1 MNARTEPTALPSP
14 RLDDRFEQL
23 AGKVFLTGNQAI
35 LRIALDQRRI
45 DARLG
50 RNTGGFISGYRG
62 SPLGRL
68 DMELWRIQPLLQA
81 MNVRF
86 QPGVNEDLAAT
97 AIWGTQYVGTFPG
110 ATVEGVFGIWYGKG
124 PGVDRSGDPLK
135 HGNLAGTSAAG
146 GVLVLAGDDHSAK
159 SSTTAHQ
166 SDFSLIA
173 AGIPVLYPANV
184 QDIIDFGLRGIEM
197 SRHSGCWVGMKLV
210 TDVVESASE
219 VEVGQHGPIGALP
232 AGNGPLHIRAFE
244 MAPVA
249 EERLYVHKLPA
260 AVQFARAAGLNRLVW
275 PAPDARV
282 GIVTAGKSYADTMQA
297 LQRLGIDAASP
308 HGAALRVLK
317 IGMVWPL
324 EDEIVRAF
332 AQGLDTILVIEE
344 KRPLLE
350 SQLKSILFDARM
362 ARAPVV
368 RGKFDGAPEWSAS
381 RGAPVLPICNELTV
395 LQIADAI
402 HRLLGLPGQAVPE
415 VNAALT
421 GAAEPAA
428 PLRRPS
434 FCAGCP
440 HNTSTRLPDG
450 SRALAGIGCHT
461 IAMLNDPKKTHT
473 VSHMGGEGM
482 MWMGQAPFTSEPHVF
497 ANMGDGTYFHS
508 GYLAIRQ
515 ALAANLRMTYKLLFN
530 GFVSM
535 TGGQPVDGEL
545 SVDKA
550 VAQLRAEG
558 IRKLVVV
565 TDDVTAYDP
574 RRRAALD
581 VPVYDRA
588 ALEAVQRELR
598 EYAGLSVL
606 IYDQACATE
615 ARRLR
620 KRGKLPDPAVRTYI
634 DPEVCEGCGDCGDQ
648 SGCLAIEPLETALGR
663 KRQINQSS
671 CNKDMSCVRGFCPSF
686 VTLDGAKPRR
696 PEAKGGTPGELK
708 IPALPDPAIPGDF
721 EPASILVA
729 GIGGTGVVTIGAVL
743 TMAAHLDGKAGSS
756 LDITGLSQKYG
767 AVGSHIRIAPSA
779 ALLHAARIGNGEA
792 DVLLG
797 CDLIVAA
804 GADALARLRP
814 GLARAFV
821 NTEIVPTS
829 DFTSQPDWS
838 ANETGLRQRMTA
850 ALGGRAEFIDVAAL
864 ARQLLGDA
872 ILSNM
877 LLLGYAWQKGAIP
890 VRRPAMEKAIELN
903 GVAAATNQK
912 AFALG
917 RWLAHDNAAVLR
929 LLAPVQV
936 VRMQMKAG
944 GSLAGLIDDRA
955 RRLVGYQNTAL
966 ADRYRKRIA
975 AVQRTLA
982 GRSDAEALVRQVA
995 TQYFRVLAVKDEFEV
1010 ARLYARPEF
1019 LQSLRDAFEG
1029 EFKIGFH
1036 LAGGPFGKLDKLTG
1050 KVSKTRVGGWI
1061 RPMFRMLASVRF
1073 LRGSWLDPFARGAEA
1088 VLNRRVRDAYEEDLD
1103 AIEQV
1108 AAQWPAERLREL
1120 LAWPASVRG
1129 YGHVRERQAQS
1140 GFARRDK
1147 ARSNPFPNEEA
1158 S

>member
-1 MNARTEPTALPSP
+1 MNARTEPSALQSP
-14 RLDDRFEQL
+14 RLDDRFEQP

-45 DARLG
+45 DSGLG

-68 DMELWRIQPLLQA
+68 DMELWRIAPLLQA
-81 MNVRF
+81 ANIRF

-110 ATVEGVFGIWYGKG
+110 ATVDGVFGIWYGKG
-124 PGVDRSGDPLK
+124 PGVDRSGDPFK

-210 TDVVESASE
+210 TDVVESAGE
-219 VEVGQHGPIGALP
+219 VEVGQQAPVGVLP
-232 AGNGPLHIRAFE
+232 AANGPLHIRAFE
-244 MAPVA
+244 MAPAA
-249 EERLYVHKLPA
+249 EERLYAHKLPA
-260 AVQFARAAGLNRLVW
+260 AVQFARAAGLNRLTW
-275 PAPDARV
+275 PAPAAKV

-297 LQRLGIDAASP
+297 LQRMGIDADGP
-308 HGAALRVLK
+308 HGAALRILK

-350 SQLKSILFDARM
+350 SQLKSILFDARI
-362 ARAPVV
+362 ARPPVV
-368 RGKFDGAPEWSAS
+368 RGKFDSATEWSAS
-381 RGAPVLPICNELTV
+381 RGTPVLPICNELTV
-395 LQIADAI
+395 LQIAEAI
-402 HRLLGLPGQAVPE
+402 RRLLGLPPAPDTNAPITGAAGQAV
-415 VNAALT
+415 
-421 GAAEPAA
+421 

-461 IAMLNDPKKTHT
+461 IAMLNDPTKTHT
-473 VSHMGGEGM
+473 ASHMGGEGV
-482 MWMGQAPFTSEPHVF
+482 MWMGQAPFTREPHVF

-515 ALAANLRMTYKLLFN
+515 AQAANLRMTYKLLFN

-535 TGGQPVDGEL
+535 TGGQPVDGDL

-550 VAQLRAEG
+550 VAQLQAEG
-558 IRKLVVV
+558 IGKIVVV
-565 TDDVTAYDP
+565 TDDVTAYDGP
-574 RRRAALD
+574 RRAALG

-588 ALEAVQRELR
+588 ALESVQRELR
-598 EYAGLSVL
+598 EHAGLSVL
-606 IYDQACATE
+606 VYDQACATE

-620 KRGKLPDPAVRTYI
+620 KRGKLPDPQVRTYI

-648 SGCLAIEPLETALGR
+648 SGCLAIEPLETPLGR

-671 CNKDMSCVRGFCPSF
+671 CNKDLSCVRGFCPSF
-686 VTLDGAKPRR
+686 VTLDGARPRR
-696 PEAKGGTPGELK
+696 PQHGKDGDLT
-708 IPALPDPAIPGDF
+708 IPALPDVEIPGDF
-721 EPASILVA
+721 APTAILVA

-756 LDITGLSQKYG
+756 LDVTGLSQKYG
-767 AVGSHIRIAPSA
+767 AVGSHIRIAPRA
-779 ALLHAARIGNGEA
+779 ELLHAARIGSAEA

-804 GADALARLRP
+804 GADALSRLRP
-814 GLARAFV
+814 GQARAFV
-821 NTEIVPTS
+821 NTGIVPTS

-838 ANETGLRQRMTA
+838 ADEAGLRLRLSG
-850 ALGGRAEFIDVAAL
+850 ALGERAEFVDVAVL
-864 ARQLLGDA
+864 AQQLLGDA

-877 LLLGYAWQKGAIP
+877 LLLGYAWQKGVIP
-890 VRRPAMEKAIELN
+890 VARAAMETAIELN
-903 GVAAATNQK
+903 GVATGTNHK

-917 RWLAHDNAAVLR
+917 RWLAHDHAAVRR
-929 LLAPVQV
+929 LLAPAQV
-936 VRMQMKAG
+936 VQFLKKADG
-944 GSLAGLIDDRA
+944 PLAELIEDRA
-955 RRLVGYQNTAL
+955 RRLVDYQNAAL
-966 ADRYRKRIA
+966 ATRYRARIE
-975 AVQRTLA
+975 AVRRMLA
-982 GRSDAEALVRQVA
+982 GRSDAQALLREVA
-995 TQYFRVLAVKDEFEV
+995 VQYYRVLAVKDEFEV
-1010 ARLYARPEF
+1010 ARLYSRPAFME
-1019 LQSLRDAFEG
+1019 SLRDGFDG
-1029 EFKIGFH
+1029 DFKVRFH
-1036 LAGGPFGKLDKLTG
+1036 LAGGPFGKLDKVTG
-1050 KVSKTRVGGWI
+1050 KIGKTAVGAWI
-1061 RPMFRMLASVRF
+1061 RPAFRLLAGARF
-1073 LRGSWLDPFARGAEA
+1073 LRGSRLDPFARSAEA
-1088 VLNRRVRDAYEEDLD
+1088 VLNRRVLAAYEEDLD
-1103 AIEQV
+1103 LLGHATV
-1108 AAQWPAERLREL
+1108 RWPAERLQAL
-1120 LAWPASVRG
+1120 LGWPASVRG
-1129 YGHVRERQAQS
+1129 YGHVRERQAQA
-1140 GFARRDK
+1140 GFAIRDR
-1147 ARSNPFPNEEA
+1147 ARDERGDANW
-1158 S
+1158 

>member
-1 MNARTEPTALPSP
+1 MNARTEAAALQPP
-14 RLDDRFEQL
+14 RLDDRFEQP

-45 DARLG
+45 DARFG
-50 RNTGGFISGYRG
+50 KNTGGFISGYRG

-81 MNVRF
+81 ANVRF

-97 AIWGTQYVGTFPG
+97 AVWGTQYVGTFPG
-110 ATVEGVFGIWYGKG
+110 ATVDGVFGIWYGKG

-135 HGNLAGTSAAG
+135 HGNLAGTSASG

-197 SRHSGCWVGMKLV
+197 SRRTGCWVGMKLV
-210 TDVVESASE
+210 TDVVESAGE
-219 VEVGQHGPIGALP
+219 VDVGQHEPLGALP
-232 AGNGPLHIRAFE
+232 DANGPLHIRAFE
-244 MAPVA
+244 MAPAA

-260 AVQFARAAGLNRLVW
+260 AVQFARAAGLNRLAW
-275 PAPDARV
+275 PGTGARV

-297 LQRLGIDAASP
+297 LQRLGIDASDAR
-308 HGAALRVLK
+308 GAALRVLK

-332 AQGLDTILVIEE
+332 AHGLDTILVIEE

-362 ARAPVV
+362 ANPPVV
-368 RGKFDGAPEWSAS
+368 RGKFEGAPEWSAS
-381 RGAPVLPICNELTV
+381 RGAPVLPICNELSV
-395 LQIADAI
+395 LQIAEAI
-402 HRLLGLPGQAVPE
+402 QRLLGLEAVAPDVVAVDKPGQAV
-415 VNAALT
+415 
-421 GAAEPAA
+421 

-482 MWMGQAPFTSEPHVF
+482 MWMGQSPFTSEPHVF

-558 IRKLVVV
+558 IKKLVVV
-565 TDDVTAYDP
+565 TDDVTAYDAP
-574 RRRAALD
+574 RRATLG

-588 ALEAVQRELR
+588 ALETVQIELR
-598 EYAGLSVL
+598 AYPGLSVL

-620 KRGKLPDPAVRTYI
+620 KRGKLPDPQVRTYI

-663 KRQINQSS
+663 KRKINQSS

-686 VTLDGAKPRR
+686 VTLQGAKPRR
-696 PEAKGGTPGELK
+696 PLGAAAAGFK
-708 IPALPDPAIPGDF
+708 IPALPDAIIPGEF
-721 EPASILVA
+721 EPVAILVA
-729 GIGGTGVVTIGAVL
+729 GIGGTGVVTIGGVL

-756 LDITGLSQKYG
+756 LDVTGLSQKYG

-779 ALLHAARIGNGEA
+779 AMLHAARIGTGEA

-804 GADALARLRP
+804 GADALSRLRP

-821 NTEIVPTS
+821 NTEVVPTS
-829 DFTSQPDWS
+829 DFTSQPDW
-838 ANETGLRQRMTA
+838 AADEAGLKHRLNE
-850 ALGGRAEFIDVAAL
+850 ALGGRAECIDVTAL
-864 ARQLLGDA
+864 AQHLLGDA

-877 LLLGYAWQKGAIP
+877 LLLGYAWQQGAIP
-890 VRRPAMEKAIELN
+890 VQRAAMEKAIQLN
-903 GVAAATNQK
+903 GVSTDTNLK

-917 RWLAHDNAAVLR
+917 RWLAHDNAAVRR
-929 LLAPVQV
+929 LMAPAQV
-936 VRMQMKAG
+936 VQLTMKAG
-944 GSLAGLIDDRA
+944 GSLTELIDDRA
-955 RRLVGYQNTAL
+955 RRLVDYQNAAL
-966 ADRYRKRIA
+966 ADRYRQRIES
-975 AVQRTLA
+975 VRRWLA
-982 GRSDAEALVRQVA
+982 GRSDADALVRQVA

-1010 ARLYARPEF
+1010 ARLYSRPAF
-1019 LQSLRDAFEG
+1019 LQSLNEAFEG
-1029 EFKIGFH
+1029 EFQVRFH
-1036 LAGGPFGKLDKLTG
+1036 LAGGPFGKLDKVTG
-1050 KVSKTRVGGWI
+1050 KISKTAVGSWI
-1061 RPMFRMLASVRF
+1061 RPAMRLLAGVRF
-1073 LRGSWLDPFARGAEA
+1073 LRGSRLDPFARGTEA
-1088 VLNRRVRDAYEEDLD
+1088 QLNRRVRDAYEADLD
-1103 AIEQV
+1103 DIGHA
-1108 AAQWPAERLREL
+1108 AAQWPEARLREL
-1120 LAWPASVRG
+1120 LSWPASVRG
-1129 YGHVRERQAQS
+1129 YGHVRERQAQA
-1140 GFARRDK
+1140 GFARRAS
-1147 ARSNPFPNEEA
+1147 ARGAPAGSHPEN
-1158 S
+1158 